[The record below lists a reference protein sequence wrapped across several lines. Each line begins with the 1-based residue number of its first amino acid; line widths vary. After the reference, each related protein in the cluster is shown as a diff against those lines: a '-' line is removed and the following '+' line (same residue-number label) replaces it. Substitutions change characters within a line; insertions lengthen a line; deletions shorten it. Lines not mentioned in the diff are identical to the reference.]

1 MYYKGWLDENKPI
14 PKQIKEN
21 SQETFKK
28 KKKVTYKGLH
38 IRKAL
43 DLDSF
48 KLSIK

>member
-1 MYYKGWLDENKPI
+1 MKINPYPGKLEESRNFQKG
-14 PKQIKEN
+14 
-21 SQETFKK
+21 K